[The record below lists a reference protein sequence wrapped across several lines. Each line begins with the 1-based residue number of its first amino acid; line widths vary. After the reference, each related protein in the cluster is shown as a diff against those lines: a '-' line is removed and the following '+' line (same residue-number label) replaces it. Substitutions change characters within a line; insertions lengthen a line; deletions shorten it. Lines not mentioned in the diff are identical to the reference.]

1 MDLSFN
7 FRHPVQSTVVRT
19 TRVLSTLLSIISK
32 SEFHDKF
39 KVTLTSVSYLAT
51 LVSVVEGVRSRY
63 PVKHLPVIVSS
74 TTNSNS
80 TNILSSI
87 STVHLLSQLLQSH
100 SSNINSSFC

>member
-32 SEFHDKF
+32 SESHDKF
-39 KVTLTSVSYLAT
+39 KVIPTSVPYLAT

-87 STVHLLSQLLQSH
+87 LTVHLLSQLLQSH